1 MKEWSRDN
9 SRYNFRQIGLS
20 KSSSIWVIQRPVFTT
35 RIRPTAREMFFMMI
49 ARRSR
54 SLADRI
60 KGDMGHRVE
69 PYMAGD

>member
-1 MKEWSRDN
+1 
-9 SRYNFRQIGLS
+9 
-20 KSSSIWVIQRPVFTT
+20 
-35 RIRPTAREMFFMMI
+35 MFFMMI